1 VLKRSNL
8 SLTFSRRSTFAGMR
22 LILYIEKF
30 SENPPPNDDSFI
42 KHLFIHLALGHPES
56 EFIFIIRKKSNE
68 LNLKCPNL
76 LQLKVA
82 PQTDNWLV
90 RKWWFGVRL
99 DSILKKYKPE
109 IFIRSGFYSSKISI
123 SQCLLIDDY
132 TYETRTGKDL
142 SRFLSPFKSVICF
155 SNFIKNGLIK
165 INGENFVNF
174 KLIPPAAQEI
184 FRPLTE
190 TVRKE
195 LKDNITAGR
204 EYFIYSGKLDF
215 SKEIVDLL
223 KAFSVFKKMQ
233 QSSMQLVLTGN
244 IGTSHQKLLESL
256 KTYKFR
262 DSVLIK
268 SFVSQEEVT
277 HLLGASY
284 ALLLPSKDGVG
295 VKFLEAAQT
304 GVPVISANGSAVFEL
319 AGDAALYFNEGDHE
333 NLAAQMM
340 YLYKDEDLRK
350 RLIEK
355 GKVVAAKYSFGNSA
369 RLLWQT
375 FEDVLK

>member
-1 VLKRSNL
+1 MLKRSNL

-30 SENPPPNDDSFI
+30 SENPPPNDNSFI

-68 LNLKCPNL
+68 LNLKCPNI

-82 PQTDNWLV
+82 PQTGNWLV
-90 RKWWFGVRL
+90 RKWWFGIRL
-99 DSILKKYKPE
+99 PSILKIHKPE
-109 IFIRSGFYSSKISI
+109 IFISNGFYSSKISI
-123 SQCLLIDDY
+123 SQCLLVDDY
-132 TYETRTGKDL
+132 TSETRTGKTL

-155 SNFIKNGLIK
+155 SNFIKNRLIK

-244 IGTSHQKLLESL
+244 MGTSFQKLLESL

-262 DSVLIK
+262 DAVLIK
-268 SFVSQEEVT
+268 SFVSQEEAT

-295 VKFLEAAQT
+295 VKFLEAGQT
-304 GVPVISANGSAVFEL
+304 GIPVISTNGSAVYEL
-319 AGDAALYFNEGDHE
+319 AGDAALYFNEGDHA